1 LPETNRPTPNAITE
15 RYILNEQQATGYKHR
30 WLVLTV
36 VLIAEIMDLFD
47 STIVNVAG
55 PTLAEKLHASNS
67 DLQWVIGGYAL
78 ALGSGLILGGR
89 LGDRFGRRNMFLF
102 GLAGF
107 TLASL
112 LCAVAPNIESL
123 IILRF
128 IQGFLGAMLL
138 PQGFGLV
145 RESFPPQ
152 EFGKAFAAYGPAFG
166 LGGILGPVIGGFII
180 QANIADLGWR
190 AVFLVNLPIGLV
202 SLVLAYIYLPKSAAD
217 KSIKIDLLGAILVIL
232 ASGMLVYPLIK
243 GQDAGWPLWTYLM
256 LAGSVVVF
264 FIFAWTERMTAKRGG
279 SSLIDSSIFAKR
291 AYTLGLAG
299 LGLYFAGFT
308 GIYLILTLFLQFGEK
323 FTSAQAGLGNIPIA
337 LGSAIGGTISGAFLA
352 EKIGGRYTLQIGAV
366 VQLLGV
372 ALMWIAVPSLANFS
386 IWQLVPAL
394 VVSGIGTGLIA
405 APIFDTVLST
415 VESHQSG
422 SASGVLSAVQSVMS
436 SVGVAIFGTVF
447 FSFAVV
453 GQADA
458 GFRNAL
464 IIQVVLL
471 ALFAVVTFALPKR
484 PER

>member
-1 LPETNRPTPNAITE
+1 MSEVE
-15 RYILNEQQATGYKHR
+15 TGYKHR

-36 VLIAEIMDLFD
+36 VLIAEMMDLFD

-55 PTLAEKLHASNS
+55 PTLAEKLQSSNS

-78 ALGSGLILGGR
+78 ALGAGLILGGR

-112 LCAVAPNIESL
+112 LCAMAPSILIL

-128 IQGFLGAMLL
+128 VQGFLGAMLL
-138 PQGFGLV
+138 PQGFGLI
-145 RESFPPQ
+145 RESFPPK

-180 QANIADLGWR
+180 QANIFDLGWR
-190 AVFLVNLPIGLV
+190 AVFLVNLPIGII
-202 SLVLAYIYLPKSAAD
+202 SLILSAIYLPKTASD
-217 KSIKIDLLGAILVIL
+217 KSIKIDLFGALLVIL

-243 GQDAGWPLWTYLM
+243 GQEAGWPAWTYLM
-256 LAGSVVVF
+256 LAGSVLVF
-264 FIFAWTERMTAKRGG
+264 FLFAWMERSTERRGG
-279 SSLIDSSIFAKR
+279 TPLIDATIFKKR
-291 AYTLGLAG
+291 AYTLGLSG
-299 LGLYFAGFT
+299 LGLYFSGFT
-308 GIYLILTLFLQFGEK
+308 GIYLILTLFLQFGEH
-323 FTSAQAGLGNIPIA
+323 FSSSDAGLGNIPIA
-337 LGSAIGGTISGAFLA
+337 LGSAIGGGISGGFLA
-352 EKIGGRYTLQIGAV
+352 EKIGGRFTLQIGAF
-366 VQLLGV
+366 VQLVGV
-372 ALMWIAVPSLANFS
+372 GLMWLAVPSLANFS

-405 APIFDTVLST
+405 APIFETVLAT
-415 VESHQSG
+415 VEPQQSG

-436 SVGVAIFGTVF
+436 SVGVAVFGTVF
-447 FSFAVV
+447 FHFATL

-464 IIQVVLL
+464 LVQLVVL
-471 ALFAVVTFALPKR
+471 ALFVSVSFALPKR
-484 PER
+484 PEHQEY

>member
-1 LPETNRPTPNAITE
+1 MNLMNDNA
-15 RYILNEQQATGYKHR
+15 QTGYKHR

-36 VLIAEIMDLFD
+36 VLVAEIMDLFD

-55 PTLAEKLHASNS
+55 PTLANKLSASNS

-78 ALGSGLILGGR
+78 ALGAGLILGGR

-107 TLASL
+107 TVASL
-112 LCAVAPNIESL
+112 LCAIAPNISSL
-123 IILRF
+123 IVLRF

-138 PQGFGLV
+138 PQGFGLI
-145 RESFPPQ
+145 RESFPPKA
-152 EFGKAFAAYGPAFG
+152 FGKAFAAYGPAFG

-190 AVFLVNLPIGLV
+190 AVFLVNLPIGLI
-202 SLVLAYIYLPKSAAD
+202 SLVLSFIYLPKTKAD
-217 KSIKIDLLGAILVIL
+217 KTIKIDLLGAFLVIL
-232 ASGMLVYPLIK
+232 ASGLLVYPLIK
-243 GQDAGWPLWTYLM
+243 GQDAGWPAWTFLM
-256 LAGSVVVF
+256 LIGSIATF
-264 FIFAWTERMTAKRGG
+264 FLFAWMERATERRGG
-279 SSLIDSSIFAKR
+279 TPLIDATIFSKR
-291 AYTLGLAG
+291 AYTLGLSG

-308 GIYLILTLFLQFGEK
+308 GIYLILTLFLQFGEM
-323 FTSAQAGLGNIPIA
+323 FSSSDAGLGNIPIA

-352 EKIGGRYTLQIGAV
+352 EKIGGRITLQIGAL
-366 VQLLGV
+366 VQLVGIG
-372 ALMWIAVPSLANFS
+372 LMWLAVPSVDNFS

-415 VESHQSG
+415 VEPQQSG

-436 SVGVAIFGTVF
+436 SVGVAVFGTVF
-447 FSFAVV
+447 FHFATL

-464 IIQVVLL
+464 LVQLAILVL
-471 ALFAVVTFALPKR
+471 FVIVSSALPKR
-484 PER
+484 PERTEY

>member
-1 LPETNRPTPNAITE
+1 MSNTA
-15 RYILNEQQATGYKHR
+15 QSGYQHR

-55 PTLAEKLHASNS
+55 PTLAEKLGASNT

-107 TLASL
+107 TIASV
-112 LCAVAPNIESL
+112 LCAAAPAVLAL
-123 IILRF
+123 IVLRF

-138 PQGFGLV
+138 PQGFGLI

-180 QANIADLGWR
+180 QANIFDLGWR
-190 AVFLVNLPIGLV
+190 AVFLVNLPIGLI
-202 SLVLAYIYLPKSAAD
+202 SFIIAARFLPKTAAD
-217 KSIKIDLLGAILVIL
+217 KSVKIDILGALLVII

-243 GQDAGWPLWTYLM
+243 GQEAGWPLWTYLM
-256 LAGSVVVF
+256 LVGSVV
-264 FIFAWTERMTAKRGG
+264 IFGLFALNENRTVKRGG
-279 SSLIDSSIFAKR
+279 TPLIDASIFKKR
-291 AYTLGLAG
+291 AYTFGLAG

-308 GIYLILTLFLQFGEK
+308 GVYLILSLFLQFGER

-352 EKIGGRYTLQIGAV
+352 DKIGGRYTLQIGAV

-372 ALMWIAVPSLANFS
+372 ILMTAAVPSLSNFT
-386 IWQLVPAL
+386 IWQMVPAL

-405 APIFDTVLST
+405 APVFDTILST
-415 VESHQSG
+415 VDQSQSG
-422 SASGVLSAVQSVMS
+422 SASGVLSAVQSVSS

-447 FSFAVV
+447 FSFATQ

-464 IIQVVLL
+464 IVQLILL
-471 ALFAVVTFALPKR
+471 VLFAAVSFVLPKR
-484 PER
+484 ASH

>member
-1 LPETNRPTPNAITE
+1 MSETTVTA
-15 RYILNEQQATGYKHR
+15 YKYR
-30 WLVLTV
+30 WLVLVV
-36 VLIAEIMDLFD
+36 VLVAEIMDLFD
-47 STIVNVAG
+47 ATIVNVAG
-55 PTLAEKLHASNS
+55 PTLAQKLGASNS

-107 TLASL
+107 TVASL
-112 LCAVAPNIESL
+112 LCALAPNIFAL
-123 IILRF
+123 IVFRF

-138 PQGFGLV
+138 PQGFGLI
-145 RESFPPQ
+145 RETFPPKD
-152 EFGKAFAAYGPAFG
+152 FGKAFAAYGPAFG

-190 AVFLVNLPIGLV
+190 ATFLVNLPIGLIAF
-202 SLVLAYIYLPKSAAD
+202 VLAFKYLPKSEAD
-217 KSIKIDLLGAILVIL
+217 KTIKIDLIGAFLVIL

-243 GQDAGWPLWTYLM
+243 GQDEGWPLWTYLM
-256 LAGSVVVF
+256 LAGSIAVF
-264 FIFAWTERMTAKRGG
+264 FLFAWTERMTARRGG
-279 SSLIDSSIFAKR
+279 TPLIDSSIFKKR
-291 AYTLGLAG
+291 AYTMGLAG

-323 FTSAQAGLGNIPIA
+323 FSSADAGLSNIPIA

-352 EKIGGRYTLQIGAV
+352 EKIGGRFTLQIGAA

-372 ALMWIAVPSLANFS
+372 VLMWLAVPSLGNFS
-386 IWQLVPAL
+386 IWQMVPAL
-394 VVSGIGTGLIA
+394 VISGIGTGLIA

-415 VESHQSG
+415 VEPQQSG

-447 FSFAVV
+447 FHFATL
-453 GQADA
+453 GEADA

-464 IIQVVLL
+464 IIQVVLVV
-471 ALFAVVTFALPKR
+471 LFVAVTSVLPKR
-484 PER
+484 SASFS

>member
-1 LPETNRPTPNAITE
+1 MS
-15 RYILNEQQATGYKHR
+15 EQNVTGYKHR

-36 VLIAEIMDLFD
+36 VLIAEMMDLFD

-55 PTLAEKLHASNS
+55 PTLAEKLGASNS

-112 LCAVAPNIESL
+112 LCAAAPAIGAL
-123 IILRF
+123 IVLRF

-138 PQGFGLV
+138 PQGFGLI
-145 RESFPPQ
+145 REAFPPQ

-180 QANIADLGWR
+180 QANILDLGWR
-190 AVFLVNLPIGLV
+190 AVFLVNLPIGAAA
-202 SLVLAYIYLPKSAAD
+202 LVLSVIYLPKTASNKA
-217 KSIKIDLLGAILVIL
+217 IKIDLVGALLVML
-232 ASGMLVYPLIK
+232 ASGLLVYPLIK

-256 LAGSVVVF
+256 LVGSVLVF
-264 FIFAWTERMTAKRGG
+264 LLFAWMERATARRGH
-279 SSLIDSSIFAKR
+279 SPLIDASIFKSR
-291 AYTLGLAG
+291 AYTMGLTG

-323 FTSAQAGLGNIPIA
+323 FTSSQAGLGNIPIA

-352 EKIGGRYTLQIGAV
+352 EKIGGRITLQIGAL

-372 ALMWIAVPSLANFS
+372 GLMWIAVPSLNNFS

-415 VESHQSG
+415 VDSRQSG

-447 FSFAVV
+447 FHFAVL

-464 IIQVVLL
+464 IVQMVLL
-471 ALFAVVTFALPKR
+471 VLFAGVSLVLPKR
-484 PER
+484 PQR

>member
-1 LPETNRPTPNAITE
+1 MN
-15 RYILNEQQATGYKHR
+15 QAAALGYKHR

-36 VLIAEIMDLFD
+36 VLVAEIMDLFD

-55 PTLAEKLHASNS
+55 PTLAEKLQASNS

-107 TLASL
+107 TIASL
-112 LCAVAPNIESL
+112 LCAIAPSIVAL
-123 IILRF
+123 IVFRF

-138 PQGFGLV
+138 PQGFGLI
-145 RESFPPQ
+145 RESFTPQ

-190 AVFLVNLPIGLV
+190 AVFLVNLPIGV
-202 SLVLAYIYLPKSAAD
+202 ISFVLAYIYLPKSTAD
-217 KSIKIDLLGAILVIL
+217 KAIKIDLVGALLVII

-256 LAGSVVVF
+256 LAGSLVVF
-264 FIFAWTERMTAKRGG
+264 LIFAWSERATARHGG
-279 SSLIDSSIFAKR
+279 TPLIDAAIFKKR
-291 AYTLGLAG
+291 AYTFGLTG

-308 GIYLILTLFLQFGEK
+308 GVYLILTLFLQFGEK
-323 FTSAQAGLGNIPIA
+323 FSSSDAGLGNIPIA
-337 LGSAIGGTISGAFLA
+337 LGSAIGGGISGGFLA
-352 EKIGGRYTLQIGAV
+352 EKIGGRLTLQIGAA
-366 VQLLGV
+366 VQLVGV
-372 ALMWIAVPSLANFS
+372 ALMWFAVPSIDNFS

-405 APIFDTVLST
+405 APIFDTVLAT
-415 VESHQSG
+415 VEPQQSG

-436 SVGVAIFGTVF
+436 SVGVAVFGTVF
-447 FSFAVV
+447 FHFATPSQAHSM
-453 GQADA
+453 GEADA

-464 IIQVVLL
+464 IVQMVALG
-471 ALFAVVTFALPKR
+471 LFAAVSVVLPKR
-484 PER
+484 PERQEH

>member
-1 LPETNRPTPNAITE
+1 MTSSAVTA
-15 RYILNEQQATGYKHR
+15 YKYR
-30 WLVLTV
+30 WLVLVV
-36 VLIAEIMDLFD
+36 VLVAEIMDLFD
-47 STIVNVAG
+47 ATIVNVAG
-55 PTLAEKLHASNS
+55 PTLAQKLGASNS

-112 LCAVAPNIESL
+112 LCAMAPAIVAL
-123 IILRF
+123 IVLRF

-138 PQGFGLV
+138 PQGFGLI
-145 RESFPPQ
+145 RETFPPQ
-152 EFGKAFAAYGPAFG
+152 DFGKAFAAYGPAFG

-190 AVFLVNLPIGLV
+190 ATFSVNLPIGIV
-202 SLVLAYIYLPKSAAD
+202 AFVLAYLYLPKSEAD
-217 KSIKIDLLGAILVIL
+217 KTIKIDLVGAVLVIL
-232 ASGMLVYPLIK
+232 ASGLLVYPLIK
-243 GQDAGWPLWTYLM
+243 GQDAGWPHWTYLM
-256 LAGSVVVF
+256 LAGSILVF
-264 FIFAWTERMTAKRGG
+264 FVFAWMERVTARRGG
-279 SSLIDSSIFAKR
+279 TPLIEASIFKKS
-291 AYTLGLAG
+291 AYTMGLAG

-323 FTSAQAGLGNIPIA
+323 FSSADAGLGNIPIA

-352 EKIGGRYTLQIGAV
+352 EKIGGRFTLQIGAA
-366 VQLLGV
+366 VQLIGV
-372 ALMWIAVPSLANFS
+372 VLMWIAVPSLGNFS
-386 IWQLVPAL
+386 IWQMVPAL

-415 VESHQSG
+415 VEPQQSG

-436 SVGVAIFGTVF
+436 SVGVAVFGTVF
-447 FSFAVV
+447 FHFATL

-464 IIQVVLL
+464 IVQLVLI
-471 ALFAVVTFALPKR
+471 ALFVAVTSVLPKR
-484 PER
+484 SESFS